1 MVLFW
6 GAAREGGGKEE
17 ERREGW
23 GGGRL
28 SSPSSLPRGWELPGK
43 GAEGNGGAEE
53 PGVSTQVG
61 TGWGWRPGL
70 SSRRWLLPC
79 GAGHGSKEV
88 QDVLQGYSIPRWA
101 QIWGGDPTGWV

>member
-61 TGWGWRPGL
+61 TGWGWRPGP
-70 SSRRWLLPC
+70 LLKALAAALWSWAWQQG
-79 GAGHGSKEV
+79 GAGCAAGV
-88 QDVLQGYSIPRWA
+88 QHPPVGTDLGR
-101 QIWGGDPTGWV
+101 